1 MKVTDLINHLSAYAA
16 KSPENGKAEVM
27 IQFFDD
33 MCYGILG
40 ANDARGVVPGQH
52 MLIIV
57 PDVKERIG
65 VRELKI
71 Q

>member
-1 MKVTDLINHLSAYAA
+1 MNVIDLITHLSSYAA
-16 KSPENGKAEVM
+16 KSPENGKADVK

-33 MCYGILG
+33 VCYGILG
-40 ANDARGVVPGQH
+40 ANDARGMPGQH
-52 MLIIV
+52 FLIIV

>member
-1 MKVTDLINHLSAYAA
+1 MKVSDLITHLASYAA
-16 KSPENGKAEVM
+16 KSPENGSAEVM
-27 IQFFDD
+27 LQYFDD
-33 MCYGILG
+33 VCYGILG
-40 ANDARGVVPGQH
+40 ANDARGIGGHH

-57 PDVKERIG
+57 PDSKDRIG